1 LPRGALLR
9 MMDSFRILGLGA
21 QMIRIYHAAGTR
33 SIRIIWLC
41 EELGLP
47 YEKVAVDF
55 SPAYRATP
63 EWRALNPVGK
73 VPVLVDDD
81 VTMFESGAMVE
92 HLLDRYGDGRLR
104 PPAGTAERAAYLQ
117 WTWFAE
123 ATFARPLGE
132 IVNHR
137 REFPGDDGIRAVV
150 EEMEARAALCVQA
163 LDAALAGRQYLLGD
177 EFTAADV
184 MMGYSVLLA
193 RALGISEARLGQAGA
208 YFDTISRR
216 PGYQAATSDLPD
228 AWR

>member
-1 LPRGALLR
+1 
-9 MMDSFRILGLGA
+9 
-21 QMIRIYHAAGTR
+21 MIRIYHVAGTR
-33 SIRIIWLC
+33 SVRVIWLC

-63 EWRALNPVGK
+63 EWRRLNPVGK

-92 HLLDRYGDGRLR
+92 HLLDRHGAGRLR
-104 PPAGTAERAAYLQ
+104 PPPGTAERAAYLQ
-117 WTWFAE
+117 WSWFAE

-137 REFPGDDGIRAVV
+137 REFPGESEIPAVL
-150 EEMEARAALCVQA
+150 EEMSARAALCVQA
-163 LDAALAGRQYLLGD
+163 LDEALAGRQYLLGD

-193 RALGISEARLGQAGA
+193 RALGIEGARAGRVGA
-208 YFDTISRR
+208 YFDVLARR
-216 PGYQAATSDLPD
+216 SGYPAATADLPD

>member
-1 LPRGALLR
+1 MIERR
-9 MMDSFRILGLGA
+9 ENNRRDVY
-21 QMIRIYHAAGTR
+21 MIRIYHAAGTR
-33 SIRIIWLC
+33 SVRIIWLC
-41 EELGLP
+41 EELGLS

-92 HLLDRYGDGRLR
+92 HLLDRYGEGRLR
-104 PPAGTAERAAYLQ
+104 PPSGTADRALYLQ
-117 WTWFAE
+117 WSWFAE

-137 REFPGDDGIRAVV
+137 REFPREDAIPAVV
-150 EEMEARAALCVQA
+150 EEMKGRAALCVQA
-163 LDAALAGRQYLLGD
+163 LDAALAGRRFLLGE

-193 RALGISEARLGQAGA
+193 RVLQIPGAPLGQVGA
-208 YFDTISRR
+208 YFDTISQR
-216 PGYQAATSDLPD
+216 PGYRAATSDLPD

>member
-1 LPRGALLR
+1 MIEPGESNGR
-9 MMDSFRILGLGA
+9 DVH
-21 QMIRIYHAAGTR
+21 MIRIYHAAGTR
-33 SIRIIWLC
+33 SVRIIWLC

-47 YEKVAVDF
+47 YEKVDVDF

-92 HLLDRYGDGRLR
+92 HLLDRHGEGRLR
-104 PPAGTAERAAYLQ
+104 PPPGTAERALYLQ
-117 WTWFAE
+117 WSWFAE

-137 REFPGDDGIRAVV
+137 REFPGDDGIPAVV
-150 EEMEARAALCVQA
+150 EEMKRRAALCVQA
-163 LDAALAGRQYLLGD
+163 LDAALAGRHYLLG
-177 EFTAADV
+177 ESFTAADV

-193 RALGISEARLGQAGA
+193 RVLRVPGARADHVDA
-208 YFDTISRR
+208 YFDTISQR
-216 PGYQAATSDLPD
+216 PGYRVATSDLPD

>member
-1 LPRGALLR
+1 
-9 MMDSFRILGLGA
+9 M
-21 QMIRIYHAAGTR
+21 
-33 SIRIIWLC
+33 C

-55 SPAYRATP
+55 SPAYRASP

-92 HLLDRYGDGRLR
+92 HLLDRYGENRLR
-104 PPAGTAERAAYLQ
+104 PPPGTAERAAYLQ
-117 WTWFAE
+117 WSWFSE

-137 REFPGDDGIRAVV
+137 REFPGDEAIPAVV
-150 EEMEARAALCVQA
+150 AEMEARAVLCVRA
-163 LDAALAGRQYLLGD
+163 LDAALAHRQYLLGD

-184 MMGYSVLLA
+184 MMGYSVMLA
-193 RALGISEARLGQAGA
+193 RALGIAEARAGHVGA
-208 YFDTISRR
+208 YYDAMEQR
-216 PGYQAATSDLPD
+216 PGYQAATADLPA